1 MILMCFYFLVD
12 YVDPVEKAP
21 FDIDNEHIK
30 VMSNEE
36 RIKVGGILC
45 ILVLGTMSGTSYC
58 RLPSAIGR
66 KKNCIVDMTTNVTY
80 KTFN

>member
-30 VMSNEE
+30 V
-36 RIKVGGILC
+36 
-45 ILVLGTMSGTSYC
+45 
-58 RLPSAIGR
+58 LPMAEG
-66 KKNCIVDMTTNVTY
+66 NLQ
-80 KTFN
+80 